1 MNELANF
8 WNIIVKSNTFNFAVL
23 LLIFAILFK
32 KLNVSALVEKIKQ
45 DIINTINNAKA
56 ERENAKNKLYD
67 AQKSIEHIEEEIK
80 QRLDEASLRG
90 EGIAKQIAANAD
102 EQVKLIEKNIA
113 RVINAEEKTLSAK
126 ITEKTLKASIEL
138 AKQHIKNTL
147 VNNPELHN
155 KFIDESIDNIDRV

>member
-102 EQVKLIEKNIA
+102 EQVKLIEKNIS

-155 KFIDESIDNIDRV
+155 KFIDESIDNIDRE

>member
-102 EQVKLIEKNIA
+102 EQVKLIEKNIS

-138 AKQHIKNTL
+138 AKQRIKNTL

>member
-32 KLNVSALVEKIKQ
+32 KLNVSSLVEKIKQ

-102 EQVKLIEKNIA
+102 EQVKLIEKNIS

>member
-1 MNELANF
+1 M
-8 WNIIVKSNTFNFAVL
+8 
-23 LLIFAILFK
+23 
-32 KLNVSALVEKIKQ
+32 Q
-45 DIINTINNAKA
+45 
-56 ERENAKNKLYD
+56 KNKLYD

-102 EQVKLIEKNIA
+102 EQVKLIEKNIS

>member
-102 EQVKLIEKNIA
+102 EQVKLIEKNIS

>member
-67 AQKSIEHIEEEIK
+67 AQKSIENIEEEIK

-90 EGIAKQIAANAD
+90 RD
-102 EQVKLIEKNIA
+102 CRTNICKY
-113 RVINAEEKTLSAK
+113 R
-126 ITEKTLKASIEL
+126 
-138 AKQHIKNTL
+138 
-147 VNNPELHN
+147 
-155 KFIDESIDNIDRV
+155 

>member
-32 KLNVSALVEKIKQ
+32 KLNVSALVEQIKQ

-102 EQVKLIEKNIA
+102 EQVKLIEKNIS

>member
-56 ERENAKNKLYD
+56 ERENVKNKLYD

-102 EQVKLIEKNIA
+102 EQVKLIEKNIS